1 MSGARRGRMLVA
13 VAGLVF
19 ALGLAVQ
26 VLGTD
31 GPSPPAQVAK
41 PLAPPCSSCDARQ
54 ARLRAG
60 PIDAL
65 ETQE

>member
-13 VAGLVF
+13 FTGLVV

-31 GPSPPAQVAK
+31 ALSTPAQAAK
-41 PLAPPCSSCDARQ
+41 PLPPPCSSCDARH

-65 ETQE
+65 ETKE

>member
-1 MSGARRGRMLVA
+1 MTGARRGRMLVA
-13 VAGLVF
+13 FAGLVI

-31 GPSPPAQVAK
+31 APSTPAQAAK
-41 PLAPPCSSCDARQ
+41 PLPPPCSSCDARH

-60 PIDAL
+60 PIDVL
-65 ETQE
+65 ETKE

>member
-1 MSGARRGRMLVA
+1 MTGARRGRMLVA
-13 VAGLVF
+13 FAGLVI

-31 GPSPPAQVAK
+31 ALSTPAQAAK
-41 PLAPPCSSCDARQ
+41 PLSPPCSSCDARH

-60 PIDAL
+60 PIDVL
-65 ETQE
+65 ETKE